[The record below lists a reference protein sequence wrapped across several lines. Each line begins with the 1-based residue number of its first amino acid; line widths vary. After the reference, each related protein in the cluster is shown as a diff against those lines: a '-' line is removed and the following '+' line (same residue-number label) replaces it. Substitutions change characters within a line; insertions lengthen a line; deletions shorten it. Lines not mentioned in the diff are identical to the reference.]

1 MKKLIYLA
9 LAVFT
14 TSIFTACKD
23 DDSKAWNNY
32 APVYIW
38 GHDRD
43 GNKAVNQQVEKVHD
57 ILVWATEE
65 EQSLVMFSD
74 QTGFTETFSNTMD
87 AEVAR
92 VDTIN
97 DRAIFLAMR
106 IICDGEINENW
117 LPYRNWY
124 IVKNSTSSRFW
135 GDTVAYIPN
144 AQLDFAEDTIRK
156 LFKAGD
162 YDSIYKIFET
172 AFQFIPCTGAEFK
185 EMKEKGLN

>member
-1 MKKLIYLA
+1 METIVNFV
-9 LAVFT
+9 LAVIAT
-14 TSIFTACKD
+14 AIIFTACKD

-124 IVKNSTSSRFW
+124 IMEQSDVFGA